1 MAEWIGRWVKQK
13 LEKLAK
19 NPDLNGSLGLV
30 DTFEPDGV
38 RCCIRLFED
47 ERRFKLKPSNL
58 AAARERLYAAAAAG
72 IGPREPT
79 LLYDYCCVNYEI
91 TRTHECNYM

>member
-1 MAEWIGRWVKQK
+1 MGKSWGSWRETPICT
-13 LEKLAK
+13 
-19 NPDLNGSLGLV
+19 GSLGMV
-30 DTFEPDGV
+30 DTFEPDGG
-38 RCCIRLFED
+38 RCCIRLYEN

-58 AAARERLYAAAAAG
+58 AAVRERLYAAAAAG

-79 LLYDYCCVNYEI
+79 LLYDCTAHYCCVNYEI